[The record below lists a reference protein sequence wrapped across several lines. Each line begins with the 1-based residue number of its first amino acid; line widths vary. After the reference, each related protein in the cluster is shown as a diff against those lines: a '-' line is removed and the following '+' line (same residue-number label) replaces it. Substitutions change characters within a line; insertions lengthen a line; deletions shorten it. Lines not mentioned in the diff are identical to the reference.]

1 MSKIKKFEFVVK
13 LNGQLLECDGE
24 TLDYLTTSS
33 KTLTVG
39 NSDSSKKS
47 SNGFFVDGTFSS
59 GGLRGF
65 KKAGG
70 DVKKLTAFIKK
81 KNKAGQSATDTIA
94 EIEKKFGAG
103 MSKSVI
109 YKMKPKARRR

>member
-1 MSKIKKFEFVVK
+1 MSEVKIFDHVLKI
-13 LNGQLLECDGE
+13 NGQLIECNSN
-24 TLDYLTTSS
+24 TLKQLTTSS

-70 DVKKLTAFIKK
+70 DVKKLTTFIKK

>member
-1 MSKIKKFEFVVK
+1 MSEVKMFDHVLKI
-13 LNGQLLECDGE
+13 NGQLIECNAN
-24 TLDYLTTSS
+24 TLKQLTTSS

-39 NSDSSKKS
+39 SSDSSKKS

-59 GGLRGF
+59 GGIRGF

-70 DVKKLTAFIKK
+70 NVKKLTAFIKK

-109 YKMKPKARRR
+109 YKMKPIARRR